1 MTDPAASGHFRQM
14 AAVSVKAEDLSQ
26 PAEPKESPPE
36 LSFDAVYEQQFPFV
50 WRSLRY
56 LGVAQ
61 ASLDDA
67 AQDVFLVVHRRLEAF
82 DGQAS
87 IKSWLFAI
95 AHLVAL
101 GYRRRERRKGGHLP
115 LPGGLPSS
123 APGPDERLKAAEALS
138 FVESFLENLD
148 DAKRAVFVLAEL
160 EQLSAPEISR
170 ALGVK
175 LNTVYSRLRAARSAF
190 QKAVS
195 EHGRGEP

>member
-1 MTDPAASGHFRQM
+1 VTDPSVSGHSQRM
-14 AAVSVKAEDLSQ
+14 AVVPVKAEGRSQ
-26 PAEPKESPPE
+26 PAQSEPSPSE
-36 LSFDAVYEQQFPFV
+36 LSFETVYEEGFPFV

-56 LGVAQ
+56 LGVSP

-67 AQDVFLVVHRRLEAF
+67 AQDVFVVVHKKLEGF

-123 APGPDERLKAAEALS
+123 APGPDERLKTAEAFRL
-138 FVESFLENLD
+138 VESFLDTLD

-160 EQLSAPEISR
+160 EQMSAPEISR
-170 ALGVK
+170 ALEIN

-195 EHGRGEP
+195 EHGRGES

>member
-1 MTDPAASGHFRQM
+1 MTDSHLSGHSQRM
-14 AAVSVKAEDLSQ
+14 VATAAKEVGPSHPAEDEPGP
-26 PAEPKESPPE
+26 PA
-36 LSFDAVYEQQFPFV
+36 LSFETVYEEQFAFV

-56 LGVAQ
+56 LGVAPPN
-61 ASLDDA
+61 LDDA
-67 AQDVFLVVHRRLEAF
+67 AQDVFVVVHRRLDAF

-115 LPGGLPSS
+115 LPGSLPSS
-123 APGPDERLKAAEALS
+123 APGPDERLTATEAFR
-138 FVESFLENLD
+138 FVESFLDTLD

-160 EQLSAPEISR
+160 EQMSAPEISR
-170 ALGVK
+170 ALEVN

-190 QKAVS
+190 GKAIS
-195 EHGRGEP
+195 ENGRGKS